1 MEIFE
6 FAITSGWT
14 TQTSG
19 ASFNASNT
27 QTGSQ
32 LSVTAS
38 QTDLPSL
45 SGITQIQYAEKVSQ
59 LYPGLMLKSYGAAD
73 EQVTAEAVYNS
84 QAGEQTLFY
93 HIMYLKN
100 GFLYEFLLNTP
111 YSAGSDDYDNF
122 MDCIQY
128 FRCF

>member
-1 MEIFE
+1 M
-6 FAITSGWT
+6 
-14 TQTSG
+14 
-19 ASFNASNT
+19 

-84 QAGEQTLFY
+84 QAGEKTLFY